1 MSMVSLMAQMVM
13 NTPAVQK
20 TWVRSFD
27 WEDLLEK
34 GMGTQPTILPGKFHE
49 LDRGAWQAKVH
60 GITKSWA

>member
-34 GMGTQPTILPGKFHE
+34 GMGTQPTILPGKFHG